1 METMSRS
8 GFGNGG
14 GGDGGGDAGGEPF
27 AAAAAAAGLDSV
39 RVWGFVGCGRVCS
52 LGYGLRRLQS

>member
-8 GFGNGG
+8 GFGHGGGSDGG
-14 GGDGGGDAGGEPF
+14 GGAGGEPF
-27 AAAAAAAGLDSV
+27 AAAGLDSV
-39 RVWGFVGCGRVCS
+39 RAWGFVGCGRVCS